1 MSVSGPEVRKAK
13 KFLGKRA
20 RKARISPRR
29 FAAAAKETK
38 SSLGDVLDLI
48 RYYYSSGDE
57 RAEMRRT
64 QILKQAGG

>member
-13 KFLGKRA
+13 KFLDKRA
-20 RKARISPRR
+20 RRARISPRR

-38 SSLGDVLDLI
+38 SGLADVLNLI
-48 RYYYSSGDE
+48 RYYYASGDQ

-64 QILKQAGG
+64 QVLGSAR